1 LSSMLPIM
9 LLKHDYGSLLGEM
22 EKQEK

>member
-1 LSSMLPIM
+1 LSSTLPIM
-9 LLKHDYGSLLGEM
+9 LLNHDYGSLLGEM

>member
-1 LSSMLPIM
+1 M
-9 LLKHDYGSLLGEM
+9 LLNHDYGSLLGEM